1 MRVEYLI
8 AGILLAGLGVVQV
21 WFNGLWPF
29 KIPRNM
35 PAYSAASAWG
45 LWTKV
50 VGYVAVAA
58 GVVCIVLAFVMAG

>member
-1 MRVEYLI
+1 MRSEYLI
-8 AGILLAGLGVVQV
+8 AGILLAALGIVQL

-45 LWTKV
+45 AWTKV
-50 VGYVAVAA
+50 VGYVAVVA
-58 GVVCIVLAFVMAG
+58 GVVSIVLAFVLAG

>member
-1 MRVEYLI
+1 MRTEYLI
-8 AGILLAGLGVVQV
+8 AGILLAVLGAIQL

-50 VGYVAVAA
+50 VGYVAVGA
-58 GVVCIVLAFVMAG
+58 GVISIILAFVLAG